1 MSIAIVAARCSFAAA
16 LRTVLLL
23 ALTCLPAL
31 QGCAPVIVAAGV
43 GAGALVATDRRTTGA
58 QVDDET
64 IEVKLATSISNRWG
78 DKVHVNVTSYNGV
91 VLLTGEVPH
100 VAIQTEI
107 VDMARATDRV
117 KSVQNELLIGPLS
130 DLSTRTNDTYITSM
144 VKARFV
150 ESNKFPA
157 TQVKVVTER
166 ATVYLMGIVTHNE
179 GDTAAQIA
187 ATTSG
192 VTKVVKVFEYIN

>member
-1 MSIAIVAARCSFAAA
+1 
-16 LRTVLLL
+16 
-23 ALTCLPAL
+23 
-31 QGCAPVIVAAGV
+31 
-43 GAGALVATDRRTTGA
+43 
-58 QVDDET
+58 
-64 IEVKLATSISNRWG
+64 
-78 DKVHVNVTSYNGV
+78 VTSYNGV

-107 VDMARATDRV
+107 IDMARGTDRV

-150 ESNKFPA
+150 ESNKFSA

-166 ATVYLMGIVTHNE
+166 AAVYLMGIVTHNE
-179 GDTAAQIA
+179 GDAAAQIA
-187 ATTSG
+187 ATTAG
-192 VTKVVKVFEYIN
+192 VAKVVKVFEYIN